1 MGACH
6 GNNLSFFHQEVV
18 GSVATCQTW
27 DAVKYKE
34 VGRFDMSGE
43 GRGRRR
49 MGNEGSPYSN
59 LQNVLSIVR

>member
-1 MGACH
+1 MCACH

-27 DAVKYKE
+27 DAVKYE
-34 VGRFDMSGE
+34 EIERFDMR
-43 GRGRRR
+43 GRGRRE
-49 MGNEGSPYSN
+49 GEVGKEGSPYSN